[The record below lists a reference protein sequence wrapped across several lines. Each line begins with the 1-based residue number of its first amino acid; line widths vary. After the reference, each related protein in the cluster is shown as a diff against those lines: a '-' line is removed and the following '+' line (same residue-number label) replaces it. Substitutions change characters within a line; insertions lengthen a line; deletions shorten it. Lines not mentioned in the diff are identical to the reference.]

1 MNSPAGAAAA
11 QPAAPQE
18 LTRELLRLHARILL
32 RMPLFQLLLIGG
44 FAWVLLAHV
53 DRSDFAAWA
62 ALALCAELVRAGAA
76 GLALSRLARQSAA
89 TLRGLHATF
98 VALDACAGL
107 SIGLVAVLF
116 LRYAPLLE
124 QMLLETVLFAVAA
137 AGACVALSSR
147 YIVAAYSSSVLLCAA
162 WSWDRLHPSQA
173 AVVTALTFVYWLFL
187 LGVARDAE
195 QLLVRSI
202 AIRRERDAA
211 YADLEAKNEELE
223 RLNGQLRLLMA
234 ERSRMLAATS
244 HDLRQPLQ
252 ALSLYSAVLAAR
264 PGPQALDEV
273 GRNIEYIVQ
282 SVGDL
287 LDNLVDLARLST
299 GSYPLRLQAFRLDGL
314 VQRSCEAF
322 AQSAAAKGLQLQC
335 RIDGPVLLH
344 GDPAAVSR
352 VLRNLLDNALKYTAQ
367 GSIAVTL
374 EQHSEHA
381 LMSVED
387 TGAGIEPQ
395 QQARIFEEFY
405 RVDSGGGE
413 PAAGAGLGL
422 AIVKRL
428 CDALQAEIQVCS
440 TPGRGSCF
448 CVRWPHARAAGG
460 ADVARDVDVALPRCR
475 ANARIYAIDDDPAVN
490 SSLAQLLQLW
500 GYEVCCASDAEGI
513 EALFNRSGPP
523 QLLISDL
530 RLGAG
535 VDGLALALRLRAS
548 HGEFPVLLV
557 CGDAPGPVQERA
569 RAHGV
574 PLLRKPVSTF
584 RLRRQLD
591 SLLGPPPG

>member
-53 DRSDFAAWA
+53 DRGDFAAWA
-62 ALALCAELVRAGAA
+62 AFALCAELVRAGAA
-76 GLALSRLARQSAA
+76 RLALSRLPRQSAA
-89 TLRGLHATF
+89 TLRSMHAAF

-116 LRYAPLLE
+116 LRHAPLLE

-137 AGACVALSSR
+137 AGASVALSSR
-147 YIVAAYSSSVLLCAA
+147 YIVAAYSSTVLLCAG

-211 YADLEAKNEELE
+211 YADLQTKNEELE

-322 AQSAAAKGLQLQC
+322 AQSAATKGLKLHC
-335 RIDGPVLLH
+335 RIDGPMLLH

-352 VLRNLLDNALKYTAQ
+352 VLRNLLDNALKYTRQ
-367 GSIAVTL
+367 GSITVTL
-374 EQHSEHA
+374 EQQSGHA

-387 TGAGIEPQ
+387 TGAGIDPQ

-405 RVDSGGGE
+405 RVDSGDGAQ
-413 PAAGAGLGL
+413 AAGAGLGL

-428 CDALQAEIQVCS
+428 CDALQAELQVRS

-448 CVRWPHARAAGG
+448 GVRWPNAQAVGD
-460 ADVARDVDVALPRCR
+460 ADVARGIDAALPRR
-475 ANARIYAIDDDPAVN
+475 RGHARIYAVDDDPAVT

-500 GYEVCCASDAEGI
+500 GYEVSCASDAEGI
-513 EALFNRSGPP
+513 EALFSRSGPP

-535 VDGLALALRLRAS
+535 VDGLALALRLRAG

-557 CGDAPGPVQERA
+557 CGDAPGPAQERA

-574 PLLRKPVSTF
+574 PLLRKPASTF
-584 RLRRQLD
+584 RLRERIE

>member
-1 MNSPAGAAAA
+1 MTSPAGAVDA
-11 QPAAPQE
+11 QPAGPQE
-18 LTRELLRLHARILL
+18 LTRELLRLHARIVL
-32 RMPLFQLLLIGG
+32 RMPWFQLLLIGG
-44 FAWVLLAHV
+44 FAWVLLEHV
-53 DRSDFAAWA
+53 DRFDFAVWA
-62 ALALCAELVRAGAA
+62 CLALCVELVRSGAA
-76 GLALSRLARQSAA
+76 GLALSRLPRQSAA
-89 TLRGLHATF
+89 TLRGMHAAF
-98 VALDACAGL
+98 VVLDACAGL
-107 SIGLVAVLF
+107 SIGLVAVWF
-116 LRYAPLLE
+116 LRHAPLLE

-147 YIVAAYSSSVLLCAA
+147 YIVAAYSSAVLLCAG

-187 LGVARDAE
+187 VGVARDAE

-211 YADLEAKNEELE
+211 YADLQAKNDELE
-223 RLNGQLRLLMA
+223 RLNGQLRWLMA

-299 GSYPLRLQAFRLDGL
+299 GSYPLRPQAFRLDGL

-322 AQSAAAKGLQLQC
+322 AQSAATKGLRLHC
-335 RIDGPVLLH
+335 RIDAPVLLH

-352 VLRNLLDNALKYTAQ
+352 VLRNLLDNALKYTRE
-367 GSIAVTL
+367 GSVTVTL
-374 EQHSEHA
+374 ERQGEHA
-381 LMSVED
+381 VMSVED
-387 TGAGIEPQ
+387 TGAGIDAR

-405 RVDSGGGE
+405 RVDSGDG
-413 PAAGAGLGL
+413 AQTAGAGLGL

-428 CDALQAEIQVCS
+428 CDALQAEIQVGS
-440 TPGRGSCF
+440 TPGRGTCF
-448 CVRWPHARAAGG
+448 CVRWPNARAADD
-460 ADVARDVDVALPRCR
+460 ADVARGVDAAQPSSRR
-475 ANARIYAIDDDPAVN
+475 NARIYAVDDDPAVT

-500 GYEVCCASDAEGI
+500 GYEVSCASDAEGI
-513 EALFNRSGPP
+513 EALFVRSGLP

-530 RLGAG
+530 RLAAG

-548 HGEFPVLLV
+548 HGEFPVLLL
-557 CGDAPGPVQERA
+557 CGDLPDLAQERA
-569 RAHGV
+569 RAQGV

-584 RLRRQLD
+584 RLRRQIEG
-591 SLLGPPPG
+591 LLGPPPR